1 MAIADAAAPMTA
13 ETALLRRT
21 STGSG
26 AATTLSSSSWPSSS
40 CAWRTGA
47 SQSALIAAAA
57 RSSWWCSLLSLLQ
70 RGDDPVEVVG
80 LDEYV
85 AGLRPFARADD
96 PAALEDVHQPA
107 GLGEADPELALE
119 HGRGPELRGHDEL
132 HRLDH
137 QVEVVADVVV
147 ELATRGRRGRD
158 VLAVGGRELLLA
170 VVDDLVDLGLGH
182 PGALDSNGLRGA
194 HRQEERVALAHQLL
208 RTGLVEDHPAV
219 REARGREGQ
228 PRRHVGLDES
238 GDHVDARPL
247 RREH

>member
-1 MAIADAAAPMTA
+1 MAIAEAAAPMTA
-13 ETALLRRT
+13 ETAPLRRT

-26 AATTLSSSSWPSSS
+26 ARRTLSSTSVPSSCGS
-40 CAWRTGA
+40 RTGTA
-47 SQSALIAAAA
+47 CSALIAAAA

-80 LDEYV
+80 LNEYV

-137 QVEVVADVVV
+137 
-147 ELATRGRRGRD
+147 
-158 VLAVGGRELLLA
+158 
-170 VVDDLVDLGLGH
+170 
-182 PGALDSNGLRGA
+182 
-194 HRQEERVALAHQLL
+194 
-208 RTGLVEDHPAV
+208 
-219 REARGREGQ
+219 
-228 PRRHVGLDES
+228 
-238 GDHVDARPL
+238 
-247 RREH
+247 